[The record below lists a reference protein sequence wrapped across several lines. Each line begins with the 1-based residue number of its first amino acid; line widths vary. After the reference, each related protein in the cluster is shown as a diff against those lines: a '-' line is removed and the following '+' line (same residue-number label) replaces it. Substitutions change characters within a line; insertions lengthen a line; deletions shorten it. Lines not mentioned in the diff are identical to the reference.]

1 MNIFSIAGSIWR
13 HKWAAIPVIVLTVIA
28 MAYVS
33 VGKPPSYSA
42 KAYMLL
48 ENSPVVAEPAVN
60 KDGGPPVGYNPVA
73 SLENLT
79 QVGDVLSQM
88 VSTPAEE
95 AKLTRKGAAPGYLVT
110 PDNSLETPPI
120 LDIKGVGST
129 PRQAIIST
137 TLIASEIQV
146 QLYQLQVTQNVNKPY
161 LITSVEYVKP
171 TTAAKAASSL
181 QPAIVVLVAGLIVLL
196 VAVSMSQSIQER
208 RTQKRKS
215 RLPSSGDGSVA
226 EGSAESSSATD
237 DSSEPVALDQV
248 QYSAWPGKN
257 GLAYNPNIEGSS
269 S

>member
-1 MNIFSIAGSIWR
+1 MNIFSIARSIWR

-48 ENSPVVAEPAVN
+48 ENSPVVAEPTVN

-95 AKLTRKGAAPGYLVT
+95 AKLTKKGAASGYLVT

-120 LDIKGVGST
+120 LDITGVGSS
-129 PRQAIIST
+129 PREAISSAQ
-137 TLIASEIQV
+137 LIANEIQL
-146 QLYQLQVTQNVNKPY
+146 QLYQLQVAQHVNKPY

-171 TTAAKAASSL
+171 TTAAKSASSL
-181 QPAIVVLVAGLIVLL
+181 QPTIVVLVAGLLLLL
-196 VAVSMSQSIQER
+196 VAVSASQSLQER
-208 RTQKRKS
+208 RTLKRRSK
-215 RLPSSGDGSVA
+215 LPSSGDRSVA
-226 EGSAESSSATD
+226 EGSREPQAGSSSATD
-237 DSSEPVALDQV
+237 GRPV
-248 QYSAWPGKN
+248 SAGPKIADLN
-257 GLAYNPNIEGSS
+257 GSLAEVPPS
-269 S
+269 